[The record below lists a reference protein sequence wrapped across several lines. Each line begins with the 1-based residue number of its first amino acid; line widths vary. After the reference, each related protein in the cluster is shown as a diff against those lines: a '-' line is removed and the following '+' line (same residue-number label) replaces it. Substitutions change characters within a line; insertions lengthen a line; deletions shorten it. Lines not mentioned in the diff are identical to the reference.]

1 MTFDDLGLSAELL
14 RAITESGYT
23 TPTPIQEKAIPVV
36 LGGRDVMGIAQT
48 GTGKTA
54 GFTLPMIQRLASG
67 RAKARM
73 PRSLILEPTR
83 ELAAQVAESFEKYG
97 KYHKL
102 SMALLIGGVS
112 YDEQETKIMRGVDVL
127 IATPGRMLD
136 HFERGKLL
144 LNGVQ
149 ILVVD
154 EADRML
160 DMGFIPDI
168 ERICKL
174 LPFTR
179 QTLFFSATMPPE
191 ITRLADQFLS
201 NPERIE
207 VARPASTA
215 STIEQ
220 KIVMLSSTDPKLKR
234 EALRQVI
241 RSQDVSNGII
251 FCNRKVDVDIV
262 YKSLTKHGFQIAALH
277 GDLPQSVRTATLEKF
292 RAGEVQLLVASDV
305 AARGLDIP
313 AVSHVFNYDVP
324 ISADDY
330 VHRIGRTGRAGRQGF
345 AFMLAGPK
353 DAKFVTAIESLIHKP
368 IERQDMTSLHVEPDT
383 RQHRSSGTHRGG
395 ERGDRRGRGRDR
407 DRRPHK
413 GPHHEHVA
421 SMEPVDSAL
430 MTVTPIHEEKPVAEA
445 ASEPRPQAQERPRHQ
460 HQRGPRPH
468 GRERHA
474 RSEER
479 PQGERQP
486 ADRSQGDQSR
496 GERSHGER
504 GQQQQRHGRG
514 GERRDE
520 QRSRQDRRPRQDEAD
535 NAPASFNDHTPA
547 FLLRPVPQHLI
558 RRKKEAEAV

>member
-1 MTFDDLGLSAELL
+1 MSFETLGLNAELL

-23 TPTPIQEKAIPVV
+23 TPTPIQEQAIPVV
-36 LGGRDVMGIAQT
+36 LGGKDVMGIAQT

-54 GFTLPMIQRLASG
+54 GFTLPMIQRLSTG

-102 SMALLIGGVS
+102 NMALLIGGVS
-112 YDEQETKIMRGVDVL
+112 YEDQDAKITRGVDVL
-127 IATPGRMLD
+127 IATPGRLLD

-168 ERICKL
+168 EKICKL

-201 NPERIE
+201 APVRIE

-220 KIVMLSSTDPKLKR
+220 KIVTLSSTDPKLKR
-234 EALRQVI
+234 EALRRVI
-241 RSQDVSNGII
+241 RSQTVSNGII

-262 YKSLTKHGFQIAALH
+262 WKSLSKHGFSVAALH
-277 GDLPQSVRTATLEKF
+277 GDLPQSVRTATLDKF

-313 AVSHVFNYDVP
+313 AVSHVFNFDVP
-324 ISADDY
+324 IHPDDY
-330 VHRIGRTGRAGRQGF
+330 VHRIGRTGRAGRQGH
-345 AFMLAGPK
+345 AFMLAGPR
-353 DAKFVTAIESLIHKP
+353 DAKFVDAIESLTKKTIG
-368 IERQDMTSLHVEPDT
+368 RDDMTDLHVEPDT
-383 RQHRSSGTHRGG
+383 RQRGG
-395 ERGDRRGRGRDR
+395 RDRDQGRGDRQRGGRERDRGRGRHRED
-407 DRRPHK
+407 
-413 GPHHEHVA
+413 
-421 SMEPVDSAL
+421 
-430 MTVTPIHEEKPVAEA
+430 
-445 ASEPRPQAQERPRHQ
+445 RPRHD
-460 HQRGPRPH
+460 RVASTEPFDASLAVVTPVGDVAPAAPEEAPSP
-468 GRERHA
+468 ERT
-474 RSEER
+474 
-479 PQGERQP
+479 ERQARP
-486 ADRSQGDQSR
+486 RNERRRDR
-496 GERSHGER
+496 GERAEGGKPPRER
-504 GQQQQRHGRG
+504 EGHERKERDRPAPQREKQAPR
-514 GERRDE
+514 E
-520 QRSRQDRRPRQDEAD
+520 RSRREGGADEGPA
-535 NAPASFNDHTPA
+535 ASFSENLPA
-547 FLLRPVPQHLI
+547 FLARPVPQHLL
-558 RRKKEAEAV
+558 RRKKEGEVA

>member
-1 MTFDDLGLSAELL
+1 MSFETLGLNAELL

-36 LGGRDVMGIAQT
+36 LDGKDVMGIAQT

-54 GFTLPMIQRLASG
+54 GFTLPMIQRLSTG

-102 SMALLIGGVS
+102 NMALLIGGVS
-112 YDEQETKIMRGVDVL
+112 YEDQDAKITRGVDVL
-127 IATPGRMLD
+127 IATPGRLLD

-168 ERICKL
+168 EKICKL

-201 NPERIE
+201 APVRIE

-220 KIVMLSSTDPKLKR
+220 KIVTLSSTDPKLKR
-234 EALRQVI
+234 EALRRVI
-241 RSQDVSNGII
+241 RSQTVSNGII

-262 YKSLTKHGFQIAALH
+262 WKSLTKHGFSVAALH
-277 GDLPQSVRTATLEKF
+277 GDLPQNVRTATLDKF

-313 AVSHVFNYDVP
+313 AVSHVFNFDVP
-324 ISADDY
+324 IHPDDY
-330 VHRIGRTGRAGRQGF
+330 VHRIGRTGRAGRQGH
-345 AFMLAGPK
+345 AFMLAGPR
-353 DAKFVTAIESLIHKP
+353 DAKFVEAIESLTKKTID
-368 IERQDMTSLHVEPDT
+368 RDDMTDLQVEPDH
-383 RQHRSSGTHRGG
+383 RQRG
-395 ERGDRRGRGRDR
+395 GRDR
-407 DRRPHK
+407 DRPRQDRGRSRGRHREDRPLHDRT
-413 GPHHEHVA
+413 A
-421 SMEPVDSAL
+421 SMEPFDPSLA
-430 MTVTPIHEEKPVAEA
+430 TVTPAAPPPTEAKPAERSGRGRHERRGDRDRPREKSAGEKPPHERHPPREREGKRERTRREPAGDEGTA
-445 ASEPRPQAQERPRHQ
+445 ASF
-460 HQRGPRPH
+460 
-468 GRERHA
+468 
-474 RSEER
+474 SE
-479 PQGERQP
+479 
-486 ADRSQGDQSR
+486 
-496 GERSHGER
+496 
-504 GQQQQRHGRG
+504 
-514 GERRDE
+514 
-520 QRSRQDRRPRQDEAD
+520 
-535 NAPASFNDHTPA
+535 NVPA
-547 FLLRPVPQHLI
+547 FLARPVPQHLL
-558 RRKKEAEAV
+558 RRKKENEVA

>member
-1 MTFDDLGLSAELL
+1 MSFESLGLNAELL
-14 RAITESGYT
+14 RAIAESGYT
-23 TPTPIQEKAIPVV
+23 IPTPIQEKAIPIV

-54 GFTLPMIQRLASG
+54 GFTLPMLQRLASG

-83 ELAAQVAESFEKYG
+83 ELAAQVSENFEKYG

-112 YDEQETKIMRGVDVL
+112 YEEQDIKIMRGVDVL
-127 IATPGRMLD
+127 IATPGRLLD

-168 ERICKL
+168 EKICKL

-201 NPERIE
+201 APERIE

-220 KIVMLSSTDPKLKR
+220 KIVSLSSTEPKLKR

-241 RSQDVSNGII
+241 RGQTVSNGII

-262 YKSLTKHGFQIAALH
+262 YKSLTKHGFSISALH
-277 GDLPQSVRTATLEKF
+277 GDLPQSVRTATLDKF

-313 AVSHVFNYDVP
+313 AVSHVFNFDVP
-324 ISADDY
+324 IHAEDY

-345 AFMLAGPK
+345 AFMLAGPR
-353 DAKFVTAIESLIHKP
+353 DSKFVAAIETLTNKP
-368 IERQDMTSLHVEPDT
+368 IGREDLTSLHVEPDT
-383 RQHRSSGTHRGG
+383 RQHRSSDRGRRG
-395 ERGDRRGRGRDR
+395 GDRRGKGR
-407 DRRPHK
+407 HSHQ
-413 GPHHEHVA
+413 GPHHDQVA
-421 SMEPVDSAL
+421 AMSPVDTSLATVAVPEPVA
-430 MTVTPIHEEKPVAEA
+430 VVEAPVAREARKPRNPRPPREHAAAPREGRPEKPH
-445 ASEPRPQAQERPRHQ
+445 RERPA
-460 HQRGPRPH
+460 
-468 GRERHA
+468 RERT
-474 RSEER
+474 ER
-479 PQGERQP
+479 PK
-486 ADRSQGDQSR
+486 DHDT
-496 GERSHGER
+496 
-504 GQQQQRHGRG
+504 
-514 GERRDE
+514 
-520 QRSRQDRRPRQDEAD
+520 
-535 NAPASFNDHTPA
+535 ASGSSLNDHMPA

-558 RRKKEAEAV
+558 RRKKEPEVA

>member
-1 MTFDDLGLSAELL
+1 MSFETLGLNAELL

-23 TPTPIQEKAIPVV
+23 TPTPIQEQAIPVV
-36 LGGRDVMGIAQT
+36 LGGKDVMGIAQT

-54 GFTLPMIQRLASG
+54 GFTLPMIQRLSTG

-102 SMALLIGGVS
+102 NMALLIGGVS
-112 YDEQETKIMRGVDVL
+112 YEDQDAKITRGVDVL
-127 IATPGRMLD
+127 IATPGRLLD

-168 ERICKL
+168 EKICKL

-191 ITRLADQFLS
+191 ITRLADQFPS
-201 NPERIE
+201 APVRIE

-220 KIVMLSSTDPKLKR
+220 KIVTLSSTDPKLKR
-234 EALRQVI
+234 EALRRVI
-241 RSQDVSNGII
+241 RSQTVSNGII

-262 YKSLTKHGFQIAALH
+262 WKSLTKHGFSVAALH
-277 GDLPQSVRTATLEKF
+277 GDLPQNVRTATLDKF

-313 AVSHVFNYDVP
+313 AVSHVFNFDVP
-324 ISADDY
+324 IHADDY
-330 VHRIGRTGRAGRQGF
+330 VHRIGRTGRAGRQGH

-353 DAKFVTAIESLIHKP
+353 DAKFVDAIEALTKKTID
-368 IERQDMTSLHVEPDT
+368 RDDMTDLHVEPDT
-383 RQHRSSGTHRGG
+383 RQRGG
-395 ERGDRRGRGRDR
+395 RDRDQGRGDRQRGGRERDRGRGRHRED
-407 DRRPHK
+407 
-413 GPHHEHVA
+413 
-421 SMEPVDSAL
+421 
-430 MTVTPIHEEKPVAEA
+430 
-445 ASEPRPQAQERPRHQ
+445 RPRHD
-460 HQRGPRPH
+460 RVASTEPFDSSLAVVTPVDDVV
-468 GRERHA
+468 
-474 RSEER
+474 
-479 PQGERQP
+479 P
-486 ADRSQGDQSR
+486 AAPEASA
-496 GERSHGER
+496 
-504 GQQQQRHGRG
+504 
-514 GERRDE
+514 E
-520 QRSRQDRRPRQDEAD
+520 QRSERQARPRNERRRDRERDRPEGAKPPREREAHD
-535 NAPASFNDHTPA
+535 RKERDRPAPQREKQAPRERSRRDSGGDDGPAASFSDNVPA
-547 FLLRPVPQHLI
+547 FLARPVPQHLL
-558 RRKKEAEAV
+558 RRKKEGEVA

>member
-1 MTFDDLGLSAELL
+1 MSFETLGLNAELL

-23 TPTPIQEKAIPVV
+23 TPTPIQEQAIPVV
-36 LGGRDVMGIAQT
+36 LGGKDVMGIAQT

-54 GFTLPMIQRLASG
+54 GFTLPMIQRLSTG

-102 SMALLIGGVS
+102 NMALLIGGVS
-112 YDEQETKIMRGVDVL
+112 YEDQDAKITRGVDVL
-127 IATPGRMLD
+127 IATPGRLLD

-168 ERICKL
+168 EKICKL

-201 NPERIE
+201 APVRIE

-220 KIVMLSSTDPKLKR
+220 KIVTLSSTDPKLKR
-234 EALRQVI
+234 EALRRVI
-241 RSQDVSNGII
+241 RSQTVSNGII

-262 YKSLTKHGFQIAALH
+262 WKSLTKHGFSVAALH
-277 GDLPQSVRTATLEKF
+277 GDLPQNVRTATLDKF

-313 AVSHVFNYDVP
+313 AVSHVFNFDVP
-324 ISADDY
+324 IHADDY
-330 VHRIGRTGRAGRQGF
+330 VHRIGRTGRAGRQGH
-345 AFMLAGPK
+345 AFMLAGPR
-353 DAKFVTAIESLIHKP
+353 DAKFVDAIESLTKKTID
-368 IERQDMTSLHVEPDT
+368 RDDMTDLHVEPDT
-383 RQHRSSGTHRGG
+383 RQRS
-395 ERGDRRGRGRDR
+395 GRDR
-407 DRRPHK
+407 DRDRQRGGRDRGRGRHREE
-413 GPHHEHVA
+413 GPRHDRVA
-421 SMEPVDSAL
+421 ATEPFDPSLAV
-430 MTVTPIHEEKPVAEA
+430 VTPMAAPAPVEVEA
-445 ASEPRPQAQERPRHQ
+445 AAEPARAARPRNERRRDRGGDRPEGSKPPREREGRHEREARQKRPERHERPARPERDRSGPPRDRQ
-460 HQRGPRPH
+460 GPREG
-468 GRERHA
+468 GRREQA
-474 RSEER
+474 
-479 PQGERQP
+479 
-486 ADRSQGDQSR
+486 GDD
-496 GERSHGER
+496 G
-504 GQQQQRHGRG
+504 
-514 GERRDE
+514 
-520 QRSRQDRRPRQDEAD
+520 
-535 NAPASFNDHTPA
+535 APASFNDNVPA
-547 FLLRPVPQHLI
+547 FLARPVPQHLL
-558 RRKKEAEAV
+558 RRKKENEIA

>member
-1 MTFDDLGLSAELL
+1 MSFETLGLNAELL

-23 TPTPIQEKAIPVV
+23 TPTPIQEQAIPVV
-36 LGGRDVMGIAQT
+36 LGGKDVMGIAQT

-54 GFTLPMIQRLASG
+54 GFTLPMIQRLSTG

-102 SMALLIGGVS
+102 NMALLIGGVS
-112 YDEQETKIMRGVDVL
+112 YEDQDAKITRGVDVL
-127 IATPGRMLD
+127 IATPGRLLD

-168 ERICKL
+168 EKICKL

-201 NPERIE
+201 APVRIE

-220 KIVMLSSTDPKLKR
+220 KIVTLSSTDPKLKR
-234 EALRQVI
+234 EALRRVI
-241 RSQDVSNGII
+241 RSQTVSNGII

-262 YKSLTKHGFQIAALH
+262 WKSLTKHGFSVAALH
-277 GDLPQSVRTATLEKF
+277 GDLPQNVRTATLEKF

-313 AVSHVFNYDVP
+313 AVSHVFNFDVP
-324 ISADDY
+324 IHPDDY
-330 VHRIGRTGRAGRQGF
+330 VHRIGRTGRAGRQGQ

-353 DAKFVTAIESLIHKP
+353 DAKFVDAIESLTKKTID
-368 IERQDMTSLHVEPDT
+368 RDDMTDLHVEPDT
-383 RQHRSSGTHRGG
+383 RQRGG
-395 ERGDRRGRGRDR
+395 RERDRDRDRDRQRGGRDR
-407 DRRPHK
+407 DRGRGRHR
-413 GPHHEHVA
+413 E
-421 SMEPVDSAL
+421 D
-430 MTVTPIHEEKPVAEA
+430 
-445 ASEPRPQAQERPRHQ
+445 RPRHD
-460 HQRGPRPH
+460 RVASTEPFDSSLAVVTPVEDVAPAAPEAAPEPRSERQARPRNERRRDRDRPE
-468 GRERHA
+468 GGKPPREREAHD
-474 RSEER
+474 RKER
-479 PQGERQP
+479 DRPAPQREKQAPRERNRRESGGDDGP
-486 ADRSQGDQSR
+486 A
-496 GERSHGER
+496 
-504 GQQQQRHGRG
+504 
-514 GERRDE
+514 
-520 QRSRQDRRPRQDEAD
+520 
-535 NAPASFNDHTPA
+535 ASFNDNVPA
-547 FLLRPVPQHLI
+547 FLARPVPQHLL
-558 RRKKEAEAV
+558 RRKKESEVA

>member
-1 MTFDDLGLSAELL
+1 MSFETLGLNAELL

-23 TPTPIQEKAIPVV
+23 TPTPIQEQAIPVV
-36 LGGRDVMGIAQT
+36 LGGKDVMGIAQT

-54 GFTLPMIQRLASG
+54 GFTLPMIQRLSTG

-102 SMALLIGGVS
+102 NMALLIGGVS
-112 YDEQETKIMRGVDVL
+112 YEDQDAKITRGVDVL
-127 IATPGRMLD
+127 IATPGRLLD

-168 ERICKL
+168 EKICKL

-201 NPERIE
+201 APVRIE

-220 KIVMLSSTDPKLKR
+220 KIVTLSSTDPKLKR
-234 EALRQVI
+234 EALRRVI
-241 RSQDVSNGII
+241 RSQTVSNGII

-262 YKSLTKHGFQIAALH
+262 WKSLSKHGFSVAALH
-277 GDLPQSVRTATLEKF
+277 GDLPQSVRTATLDKF

-313 AVSHVFNYDVP
+313 AVSHVFNFDVP
-324 ISADDY
+324 IHPDDY
-330 VHRIGRTGRAGRQGF
+330 VHRIGRTGRAGRQGH
-345 AFMLAGPK
+345 AFMLAGPR
-353 DAKFVTAIESLIHKP
+353 DAKFVDAIESLTKKTID
-368 IERQDMTSLHVEPDT
+368 RDDMTDLHVEPDT
-383 RQHRSSGTHRGG
+383 RQRGG
-395 ERGDRRGRGRDR
+395 RDRDQGRGDRQRGGRERDRGRGRHREDR
-407 DRRPHK
+407 PRHDR
-413 GPHHEHVA
+413 VA
-421 SMEPVDSAL
+421 STEPFDASLAV
-430 MTVTPIHEEKPVAEA
+430 VTPVEDVAPAAPEA
-445 ASEPRPQAQERPRHQ
+445 APRPQRAERQARPRN
-460 HQRGPRPH
+460 
-468 GRERHA
+468 ER
-474 RSEER
+474 RR
-479 PQGERQP
+479 
-486 ADRSQGDQSR
+486 DR
-496 GERSHGER
+496 GERPEGGKPPRER
-504 GQQQQRHGRG
+504 EGHERKERDRPAPQREKQAPRERNRREG
-514 GERRDE
+514 GGDE
-520 QRSRQDRRPRQDEAD
+520 GPA
-535 NAPASFNDHTPA
+535 ASFSENLPA
-547 FLLRPVPQHLI
+547 FLARPVPQHLL
-558 RRKKEAEAV
+558 RRKKESEVA